1 MSHAAEPSET
11 PNTGLIPAPSVRRV
25 FGLVLGNLGVLLGA
39 VATADG
45 LSAAFDWSAYTVP
58 AAGVIAF
65 LGGAYGLAVT
75 VPNIPK
81 R

>member
-1 MSHAAEPSET
+1 MSTTTPNET
-11 PNTGLIPAPSVRRV
+11 PNAGLIPNPKARRV
-25 FGLVLGNLGVLLGA
+25 IGLVLGNLGVILGA

-45 LSAAFDWSAYTVP
+45 LSAAFDVSQYTVP

-75 VPNIPK
+75 VPNVP